1 MDATTIYFVRHL
13 AYADMIIVVCFGVPI
28 FLVHLLDGWKL
39 GKIMCTVSAYSFA
52 ILPNA
57 SLNFTALVG
66 LHRLLRCTIPQK
78 LGCLKK
84 GHTTIIAWVTWFV
97 AVLPGIA
104 KMVHR
109 PKAHFLQYWATC
121 YFDLVNKSHPA
132 ALTAVS
138 SVFIAI
144 PSFIMV
150 GSNIALILM
159 SIRLQ
164 RAAKEKTGRRTS
176 KGSNKVVYYI
186 SILYFAAW
194 VPYVTSEYLHHP
206 KQILPNWAY
215 NFLNHSFL
223 LQNVGNPIIYMIV
236 NREFNKFI
244 SKILKKQFSWCKRDN
259 ADKNRPHN
267 SSVPS
272 KRLTPSTVNTGASAQ
287 DNISNVLKASG
298 NSLNAENI
306 V

>member
-186 SILYFAAW
+186 SIRGFTIVLCPNLHAVFPGLTANGSAW
-194 VPYVTSEYLHHP
+194 ITLSQGP
-206 KQILPNWAY
+206 
-215 NFLNHSFL
+215 HSKL
-223 LQNVGNPIIYMIV
+223 MVITTPHYH
-236 NREFNKFI
+236 
-244 SKILKKQFSWCKRDN
+244 
-259 ADKNRPHN
+259 HN
-267 SSVPS
+267 SQAGTVDPS
-272 KRLTPSTVNTGASAQ
+272 QTTQKSNHKTKSN
-287 DNISNVLKASG
+287 NINPYQYTQAPKPNKKKG
-298 NSLNAENI
+298 P
-306 V
+306 